1 MRKSRIDS
9 SYNYKYDIITKR
21 IIDILLSISGLML
34 LGWVILLSFLISTID
49 TRSNGFFTQD
59 RVGKNTKLFKI
70 IKIKTMR
77 NESNNKS
84 TVTVK
89 SDPRITKAGY
99 IFRKFKIDELPQLI
113 NVLNGTMSLVGP
125 RPTVVED
132 MQKMNEM
139 QRNRFKVKPG
149 LTGLAQINGNTEL
162 TWPQRIEYD
171 LEYIE
176 KQSLWFDLLIIFRTF
191 QILFKGNI
199 ETHPRGKDEWLEI

>member
-1 MRKSRIDS
+1 MYNDRINYPRLFK
-9 SYNYKYDIITKR
+9 YNLVIKR
-21 IIDILLSISGLML
+21 ILDISFSTLGLIL
-34 LGWVILLSFLISTID
+34 IGWIILLSFLISTID
-49 TRSNGFFTQD
+49 TKSNGFFIQN
-59 RVGKNTKLFKI
+59 RIGKNKKPFKI

-77 NESNNKS
+77 NELDNRN
-84 TVTVK
+84 TVTVIG
-89 SDPRITKAGY
+89 DPRVTKAGY
-99 IFRKFKIDELPQLI
+99 ILRKFKIDELPQLL

-139 QRNRFKVKPG
+139 QRNRFRVKPG

-176 KQSLWFDLLIIFRTF
+176 KQSLWLDFLIIFKTF
-191 QILFKGNI
+191 QLLLKGNI
-199 ETHPRGKDEWLEI
+199 ETHPRGGDEWFEI